1 MKKNKIQKIISIS
14 LILIFII
21 SIINLNQKSYA
32 NITLHNCKGNITVS
46 NVEHGTGIFLIQL
59 AKMDFDFSAGQPKEG
74 YNWTKAIQK
83 WIDKN
88 YPIYSDSENFYKNI
102 ESNSVEATKFYD
114 EIISAIK
121 RNDISTPAY
130 DFKEVSGEKTYPIDE
145 SNLTGSLTFSNVD
158 MGTYLITIENGYM
171 VYESSVINV
180 IPTYK
185 DGDWTIEDQN
195 IIAKGSIP
203 TITKTVTDD
212 TKIKDNY
219 STADEINYKIKADIP
234 KYLENSL
241 SNKIYISDKMDN
253 SLNLKEDTLTVCGIT
268 DGNEAESIMGYN
280 IKFDTKRPNSEENV
294 TFLMDFDYDIIKK
307 YKSIEITYK
316 AKLSKDSNL
325 NLEKNENNNLAYI
338 DYSNNQYN
346 EFGLQTQKSNQI
358 TVYTYGIELKVI
370 DKEDADILLPGSIFE
385 IHDGDGTFL
394 KFIKGED
401 GIYYLAESRE
411 EGAITKLEVDSNGK
425 LYIKGLDEGI
435 YKITQVKAKER
446 LLYSIKNI

>member
-1 MKKNKIQKIISIS
+1 
-14 LILIFII
+14 
-21 SIINLNQKSYA
+21 
-32 NITLHNCKGNITVS
+32 
-46 NVEHGTGIFLIQL
+46 
-59 AKMDFDFSAGQPKEG
+59 
-74 YNWTKAIQK
+74 
-83 WIDKN
+83 
-88 YPIYSDSENFYKNI
+88 
-102 ESNSVEATKFYD
+102 
-114 EIISAIK
+114 
-121 RNDISTPAY
+121 
-130 DFKEVSGEKTYPIDE
+130 
-145 SNLTGSLTFSNVD
+145 

-358 TVYTYGIELKVI
+358 TVYTYGIELKVV

-394 KFIKGED
+394 EFIKGED

-425 LYIKGLDEGI
+425 LYIKGLDEGN

-446 LLYSIKNI
+446 LLYSIKIE